1 MSNSRAA
8 RIGKF
13 TRDAEGIEQSKRY
26 YNIRSMVHNLELF
39 DEPMEGES
47 WPFYKGESYIAAVV
61 FSQDWDRDE
70 ALARLTHLKENWKG
84 TLNVP
89 HVRCQS
95 HGNHS

>member
-70 ALARLTHLKENWKG
+70 ALCYDLTRLAR
-84 TLNVP
+84 
-89 HVRCQS
+89 
-95 HGNHS
+95 